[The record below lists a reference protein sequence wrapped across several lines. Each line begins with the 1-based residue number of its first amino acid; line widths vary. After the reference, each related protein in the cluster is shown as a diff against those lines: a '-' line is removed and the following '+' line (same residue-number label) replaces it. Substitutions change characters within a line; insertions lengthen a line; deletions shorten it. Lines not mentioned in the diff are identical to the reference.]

1 MPTEKQT
8 ADYKTAIANRLGPN
22 VDAAAVELTFVQ
34 VADGKVTVTAKVTVT
49 DPNPIPNPS
58 PSP

>member
-1 MPTEKQT
+1 MPNEQQK

-34 VADGKVTVTAKVTVT
+34 VDGKVTVTAKVTVT
-49 DPNPIPNPS
+49 DPNPIPNPN
-58 PSP
+58 PN